1 MPQLVTSA
9 DVEQAHRRIRARV
22 HRTPTL
28 TATAIGDE
36 LGLRLWLKA
45 ELFQRTGSFK
55 VRGVLNALLSLSA
68 DDLRHGVVSMSAGN
82 HASALAF
89 GATAAGTTATVVMPA
104 HAAEVKIAATR
115 RYGGTVVL
123 TDRPLVEV
131 MGEIA
136 DREGRIVVHPFD
148 DPRIIA
154 GAGGVGLEF
163 VEDAPALDL
172 VVVPVG
178 GGGLISGISAVFK
191 ERSPATR
198 IVGVEPH
205 GADGMTRALAAG
217 APVTIVPST
226 VADGLAAP
234 FAGDTTFPHVRQLV
248 DEVVTID
255 DADIGPA
262 LRMLYERAKL
272 AAEPSAAAPL
282 AALLCG
288 VIVAEPGTAV
298 GCVVS
303 GGNVDLARLPAFFG
317 S

>member
-1 MPQLVTSA
+1 MPELVNLT
-9 DVEQAHRRIRARV
+9 DVEQAHRLVGERV

-28 TATAIGDE
+28 SVTSIGDE
-36 LGLRLWLKA
+36 LGLQLWLKA

-55 VRGVLNALLSLSA
+55 LRGVLNALLTLPA
-68 DDLRHGVVSMSAGN
+68 DELRHGVVSMSAGN
-82 HASALAF
+82 HAAALAL

-104 HAAEVKIAATR
+104 HASEVKVAATR

-136 DREGRIVVHPFD
+136 ESESRLVIHPFD

-163 VEDAPALDL
+163 VEDAPPLDL
-172 VVVPVG
+172 LVVPVG
-178 GGGLISGISAVFK
+178 GGGLISGIAAVFK

-198 IVGVEPH
+198 VVGVEPH

-226 VADGLAAP
+226 LADGLAAP
-234 FAGDTTFPHVRQLV
+234 FAGDTTFPHVRELV

-255 DADIGPA
+255 DGAIGPA

-288 VIVAEPGTAV
+288 AVAAEPGSRV
-298 GCVVS
+298 GLVVS
-303 GGNVDLARLPAFFG
+303 GGNVDLARLPAFFD
-317 S
+317 